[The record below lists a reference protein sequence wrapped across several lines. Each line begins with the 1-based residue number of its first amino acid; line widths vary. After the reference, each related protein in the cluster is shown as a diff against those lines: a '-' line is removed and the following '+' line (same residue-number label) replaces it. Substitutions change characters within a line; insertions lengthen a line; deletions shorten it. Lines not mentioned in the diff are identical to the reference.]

1 MLISH
6 ARQSH
11 GLLPTILTLT
21 ALLGGA
27 ASASTDGSL
36 TSQGEVSG
44 DSVSGEDVKRFSIAT
59 RSRTLIVLVA
69 ILATLATLGCTRA
82 GSSRTQARPLKPTPS
97 TKPYVGGKPAET
109 GPPASPFLP
118 VESW

>member
-69 ILATLATLGCTRA
+69 ILATLGCTRA
-82 GSSRTQARPLKPTPS
+82 GSSRTQARPLKPIPS